1 MLEVKEKKHKLM
13 DYGSKESKQG
23 NKEGWRR
30 VLILVQV
37 AEKIADKQNGSR
49 TPICP

>member
-1 MLEVKEKKHKLM
+1 M
-13 DYGSKESKQG
+13 DESKQG

-37 AEKIADKQNGSR
+37 MEKIGDEKNGSR
-49 TPICP
+49 ALICPGKQEVTG